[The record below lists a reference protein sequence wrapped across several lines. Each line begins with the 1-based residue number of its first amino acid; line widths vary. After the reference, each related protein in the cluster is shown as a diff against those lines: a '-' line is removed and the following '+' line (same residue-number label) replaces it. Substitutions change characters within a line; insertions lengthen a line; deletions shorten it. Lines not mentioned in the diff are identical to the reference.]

1 MASGLDRPAWGSC
14 TREAEPIKINPII
27 IIVII
32 ISITIIIISVII
44 FIIIVLGIT
53 RKWSKIG
60 SKIDPKM
67 VQNRLQ
73 NDPKMDPTEKT
84 KKRQNFEVQNGPQN
98 APQMGPRRPKT
109 PEAAPRRPQDATKMA
124 ATFFWKA
131 PGGVLEA
138 SWGVSSASRTRFDA
152 FQKSVKN
159 NRFYSVFGHPGAK
172 EDVFGTSCG
181 RLGTCWGSLEALLG
195 AAKGVREMKRA
206 TT

>member
-67 VQNRLQ
+67 VQNRPQ

-98 APQMGPRRPKT
+98 APKTGPRRPKT
-109 PEAAPRRPQDATKMA
+109 PEDAPRRHQDGCN
-124 ATFFWKA
+124 FFLEGSWRGL
-131 PGGVLEA
+131 GGVL
-138 SWGVSSASRTRFDA
+138 
-152 FQKSVKN
+152 
-159 NRFYSVFGHPGAK
+159 
-172 EDVFGTSCG
+172 G
-181 RLGTCWGSLEALLG
+181 RLQCVLNAL
-195 AAKGVREMKRA
+195 
-206 TT
+206 